1 MVEAVIFDMD
11 GVIIDSEPFW
21 RQAEMKVF
29 KSMGIEMTE
38 KMCMQMKGIKID
50 DVVKHWHQIFQ
61 WETPSNKEVEE
72 QIINSFIH
80 LVKTKGQP
88 MSGLSE
94 LIKYIKAKGLKIGL
108 ATSSTVAIMNAT
120 LDKLNLH
127 SSFDVKHSAEHE
139 KNGKPAPDVYLS
151 VAKQLGIEPQ
161 NCIAIEDSHTGLRA
175 ANSAGMYTVA
185 IPEEQEFE
193 SEKYIIANKK
203 VRTHFEILNSGLF

>member
-61 WETPSNKEVEE
+61 WETPSNIEVEE

-94 LIKYIKAKGLKIGL
+94 LIKCIKAKGLKIGL